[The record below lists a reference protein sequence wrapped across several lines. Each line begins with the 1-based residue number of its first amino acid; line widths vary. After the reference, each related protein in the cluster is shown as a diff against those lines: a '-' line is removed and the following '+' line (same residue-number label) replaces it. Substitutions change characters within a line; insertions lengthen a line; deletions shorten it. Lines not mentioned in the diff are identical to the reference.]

1 MSSAYYEK
9 LGVSKNA
16 SDDEIKKA
24 YRKLALQH
32 HPDRNKGDAQAEA
45 KFKEISEAYAVLS
58 DKEKRKQ
65 YDTFGESGFHQRYS
79 TDDIF
84 RGADFSSI
92 FSEFGMGGGGF
103 EHLFGGMFGGGNPR
117 RSGGGGGFQQQRS
130 MKGQDVDYTLQ
141 IGFEEAY
148 RGSQRQVDFQ
158 LSNGSRQSLRVK
170 IPAGMKEGGKL
181 RVPGK
186 GAASPHGGEP
196 GDLFVQVQIASHPL
210 FTREADDLYGSLPLK
225 ISEALL
231 GATKEVQTLE
241 GEKKVKVPAGVK
253 AGTKIRLKG
262 LGFPKVGKGEEKG
275 DFYAVV
281 ELALPSSLTSEQQAA
296 IQHLHDV
303 GL

>member
-1 MSSAYYEK
+1 MSSEYYER

-16 SDDEIKKA
+16 TDDEIKKA
-24 YRKLALQH
+24 YRKLALQF
-32 HPDRNKGDAQAEA
+32 HPDRNKGDAQAES

-103 EHLFGGMFGGGNPR
+103 ENLFGGMFGGGGR
-117 RSGGGGGFQQQRS
+117 RTGGGQPQRPT
-130 MKGQDVDYTLQ
+130 KGQDVEYTLQ

-158 LSNGSRQSLRVK
+158 LSDGTRQSIRVK
-170 IPAGMKEGGKL
+170 IPAGMKDGGKL
-181 RVPGK
+181 RVAGK
-186 GAASPHGGEP
+186 GVASPYGGEP
-196 GDLFVQVQIASHPL
+196 GDLFVQVQVADHPL
-210 FTREADDLYGSLPLK
+210 FTRESDDLYGHLPLK

-231 GATKEVQTLE
+231 GASKEVLTLE

-262 LGFPKVGKGEEKG
+262 LGFERIGKGHHEKG
-275 DFYAVV
+275 DFYALV
-281 ELALPSSLTSEQQAA
+281 ELALPTVLNEQQQEA
-296 IQHLHDV
+296 IRRLQEV

>member
-1 MSSAYYEK
+1 MSSEYYSK
-9 LGVSKNA
+9 LGVSKTA

-24 YRKLALQH
+24 YRKLALQY

-84 RGADFSSI
+84 RGADFNSI

-103 EHLFGGMFGGGNPR
+103 EHLFGGMFGGGGR
-117 RSGGGGGFQQQRS
+117 RGGGGQPQRS
-130 MKGQDVDYTLQ
+130 TKGQDVEYALQ

-158 LSNGSRQSLRVK
+158 LSDGTGQSLRVK
-170 IPAGMKEGGKL
+170 IPAGMKDGGKL
-181 RVPGK
+181 RVAGK
-186 GAASPHGGEP
+186 GVASPHGGEP
-196 GDLFVQVQIASHPL
+196 GDLFVQVQVASHPL
-210 FTREADDLYGSLPLK
+210 FTREGDDIYGNLQLK

-231 GATKEVQTLE
+231 GASKEVQTLE
-241 GEKKVKVPAGVK
+241 GDKQVKVPAGVK

-262 LGFPKVGKGEEKG
+262 LGFPKVGKTHDKG
-275 DFYAVV
+275 DFYAIV
-281 ELALPSSLTSEQQAA
+281 EVTLPSSLDAS
-296 IQHLHDV
+296 QHEAVLRLQDV